1 MNIKTTLFAAFT
13 LLFCL
18 PLTMKADSSK
28 SAPICKYVP
37 QVELDFTKRLASS
50 PKPVSIKI
58 QGSKL
63 FVQSEANQLLPVYR
77 KTGAFYCAFK
87 LTKGTN
93 ILSGLPKGI
102 YVINNKKFVLS

>member
-1 MNIKTTLFAAFT
+1 MNIRTTLFAALV

-18 PLTMKADSSK
+18 PLTANADSSK
-28 SAPICKYVP
+28 CNSVCKFVP
-37 QVELDFTKRLASS
+37 QVELDFTKRLATS

-63 FVQSEANQLLPVYR
+63 FVQSDACQLLPVYR
-77 KTGAFYCAFK
+77 KTGTFYCAFK

>member
-1 MNIKTTLFAAFT
+1 MNIRTTLFAALT
-13 LLFCL
+13 LLFCF
-18 PLTMKADSSK
+18 PQNMRADSSK
-28 SAPICKYVP
+28 NEPVCKYVP
-37 QVELDFTKRLASS
+37 QVELDFTKRLATS

-58 QGSKL
+58 QGSTL
-63 FVQSEANQLLPVYR
+63 FVQSETSQLLPVYR

-93 ILSGLPKGI
+93 VLNGLPKGI

>member
-1 MNIKTTLFAAFT
+1 MNIRTTLFAALT
-13 LLFCL
+13 LLFCS
-18 PLTMKADSSK
+18 PLVLRADSSK
-28 SAPICKYVP
+28 STPVGKYVP
-37 QVELDFTKRLASS
+37 QVELDFTKRLATS

-63 FVQSEANQLLPVYR
+63 FVQSDVCQFLPVYR
-77 KTGAFYCAFK
+77 KTGAFYCTFR

-93 ILSGLPKGI
+93 VLSGLPKGI